1 MKALIMIDSFKGT
14 ITSKRLGEIT
24 KEELE
29 KKNIDCDYFPIADG
43 GDGFLDSIEVFI
55 KAEKVICK
63 CYDPFFRLI
72 DSYYLY
78 DKENKISYIELAKAS
93 GINLVKKEELNPFV
107 ASTYGLGELIKNAI
121 QLGSKKIVLG
131 VGGSATDDGGTGMLE
146 ALGVK
151 FTNKNGEKIEKISNG
166 KMKEIDNIDVSSLKE
181 LIKDIE
187 FLVLNDVTN
196 PLLGEK
202 GATYIFAP
210 QKGAKEIDLPILE
223 DNMRYYSTKTKEA
236 LGIDEKDY
244 PGSGAVGGCGFAL
257 RSYMKAEF
265 IPGINY
271 LLDLLEKN
279 YDLTKYDVVIS
290 GEGRIDNQTL
300 DGKVVSGI
308 TSKFDGKKKILVCAL
323 NELDSIEDSVI
334 YSVVPQV
341 ATVDESMSNPEE
353 CYRKLCE
360 LIEIEE

>member
-29 KKNIDCDYFPIADG
+29 KKNIDCDFFPIADG

-55 KAEKVICK
+55 KAEKVECK
-63 CYDPFFRLI
+63 CFDPFFRSI

-78 DKENKISYIELAKAS
+78 DSNNNISYIELAKAS
-93 GINLVKKEELNPFV
+93 GINLVKKDELNPFI

-121 QLGSKKIVLG
+121 IKGSKKIVLG
-131 VGGSATDDGGTGMLE
+131 VGGSATNDGGTGMLE

-151 FTNKNGEKIEKISNG
+151 FFDKDNNLITKISNG
-166 KMKEIDNIDVSSLKE
+166 KMKSIFRIDTTELTS
-181 LIKDIE
+181 LIKNVE
-187 FLVLNDVTN
+187 FLVLNDVVN
-196 PLLGEK
+196 PLLGLK
-202 GATYIFAP
+202 GATYIFSP
-210 QKGAKEIDLPILE
+210 QKGAKKEELPILE
-223 DNMRYYSTKTKEA
+223 ENMKYYSTKVKET
-236 LGIDEKDY
+236 LGYDESEY

-257 RSYMKAEF
+257 RAFMKAEF
-265 IPGINY
+265 IPGIKY

-279 YDLTKYDVVIS
+279 YDLSKYDLVIS

-308 TSKFDGKKKILVCAL
+308 TSKFEGKKKILVCAL
-323 NELDSIEDSVI
+323 NELEEISDCKI
-334 YSVVPQV
+334 YAVVPNY
-341 ATVDESMSNPEE
+341 ATVDESMANPEK
-353 CYRKLCE
+353 YFRKMCQN
-360 LIEIEE
+360 IIVEE